1 MERLVKTFDELTP
14 AELYEILRLRVSVFV
29 VEQKCSYQELDGKD
43 QKAYHI
49 FLRDEAGIQGYA
61 RVLPQGASFPEVS
74 LGRVIAVK
82 RRRGIGSR
90 IVLEGIQVAK
100 EKWNASSI
108 RIEAQTYAKKFYETL
123 GFRQASEEF
132 LEDGIPHI
140 EMLLDETSIIQYEN
154 GESTI

>member
-14 AELYEILRLRVSVFV
+14 AELYEILRIRVSVFV

-61 RVLPQGASFPEVS
+61 RVLPQGVSFPEVS

-140 EMLLDETSIIQYEN
+140 EMLLDETSIIQCKN
-154 GESTI
+154 GECTI